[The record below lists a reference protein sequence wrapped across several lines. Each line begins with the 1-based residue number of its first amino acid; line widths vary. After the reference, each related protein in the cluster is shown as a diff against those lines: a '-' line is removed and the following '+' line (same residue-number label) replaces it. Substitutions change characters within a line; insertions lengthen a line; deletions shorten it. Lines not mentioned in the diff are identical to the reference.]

1 MDFEEGK
8 KIADHLSVSGYDIII
23 PEFSGSILEARNI
36 HQSNLNRCDAVM
48 VYMKRVSEKWVN
60 SKAHDVLKSPG
71 FGRKK
76 VMRSKVVLV
85 EKGSKLRDHMFLRE
99 NDFTVLHNTGE
110 YLSETLRPFT
120 SKL

>member
-1 MDFEEGK
+1 
-8 KIADHLSVSGYDIII
+8 
-23 PEFSGSILEARNI
+23 
-36 HQSNLNRCDAVM
+36 

-76 VMRSKVVLV
+76 VMRSKVILV